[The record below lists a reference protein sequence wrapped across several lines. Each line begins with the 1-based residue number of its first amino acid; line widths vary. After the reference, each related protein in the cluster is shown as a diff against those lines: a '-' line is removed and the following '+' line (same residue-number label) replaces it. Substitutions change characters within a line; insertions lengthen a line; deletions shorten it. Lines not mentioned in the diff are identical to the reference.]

1 MTMSD
6 LFMEIFDKYQC
17 DVYRLIY
24 SYTLNVQDTEDILQ
38 RTFIKLYRN
47 IDKFNSSNEDVKKW
61 LFRVAINDS
70 KNMLKSMWRMK
81 KVNLEDYD
89 NIAGADKDN
98 NNLLKSLN
106 HVGIK
111 YRVPLYLYYF
121 EGYSIKEIAELMN
134 LSESGIKSRL
144 KRGKEKLKKE
154 MEEE

>member
-1 MTMSD
+1 MND

-47 IDKFNSSNEDVKKW
+47 IDKFNSSDENVKKW

-89 NIAGADKDN
+89 NIASVDKDK

-106 HVGIK
+106 YVGIK

-121 EGYSIKEIAELMN
+121 EGYNIKEIAELMN

-154 MEEE
+154 MEAE

>member
-1 MTMSD
+1 
-6 LFMEIFDKYQC
+6 
-17 DVYRLIY
+17 
-24 SYTLNVQDTEDILQ
+24 LQ

-47 IDKFNSSNEDVKKW
+47 IDKFNSSDENVKKW

-89 NIAGADKDN
+89 NIASVDKDK

-106 HVGIK
+106 YVGIK

-121 EGYSIKEIAELMN
+121 EGYNIKEIAELMN

-154 MEEE
+154 ME

>member
-1 MTMSD
+1 MTMND

-47 IDKFNSSNEDVKKW
+47 IDKFNSSDENVKKW

-89 NIAGADKDN
+89 NIASVDKDK

-106 HVGIK
+106 YVGIK

-121 EGYSIKEIAELMN
+121 EGYNIKEIAELMN

>member
-1 MTMSD
+1 MND

-47 IDKFNSSNEDVKKW
+47 IDKFNSSDENVKKW

-89 NIAGADKDN
+89 NIASVDKDK

-106 HVGIK
+106 YVGIK

-121 EGYSIKEIAELMN
+121 EGYNIKEIAELMN